1 MSNRWFINADYNCIW
16 MNVALNFFHQIVSN
30 IHFLSNLALEVTEF
44 AIREKIILKS
54 LSTICFAA
62 T

>member
-1 MSNRWFINADYNCIW
+1 

-62 T
+62 A